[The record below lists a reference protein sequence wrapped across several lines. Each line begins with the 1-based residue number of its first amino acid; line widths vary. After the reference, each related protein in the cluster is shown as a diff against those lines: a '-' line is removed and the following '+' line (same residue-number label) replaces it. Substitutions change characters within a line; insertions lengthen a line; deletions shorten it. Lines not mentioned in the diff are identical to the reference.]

1 MKGGIFLS
9 EQPVH
14 VQQEKIVTTT
24 TPKRKKAK
32 RSSTK
37 PAGFQ
42 ELEELT
48 KDILDGQGKSY
59 FEWLHEKHQ
68 EVVLKFNLLKKE
80 EIAILAQEE
89 E

>member
-14 VQQEKIVTTT
+14 VQQEKTTAA
-24 TPKRKKAK
+24 TPKRKRAK
-32 RSSTK
+32 RNNTK

-42 ELEELT
+42 EFEQLA
-48 KDILDGQGKSY
+48 KDILDGQEKSY
-59 FEWLHEKHQ
+59 FRWLHEKHQ
-68 EVVLKFNLLKKE
+68 EVVLTFNLKKKE